1 MGKTKS
7 FETTHIVLAI
17 FPLTVSVFFKSVL
30 VFWKAILLFKV
41 STSDVIYEACSFPR
55 WHEVL
60 DPVDVS
66 VWEDRWQIC
75 HSIPCPAHVQ
85 DWVTPK

>member
-7 FETTHIVLAI
+7 FEMTHIVLAI
-17 FPLTVSVFFKSVL
+17 FPLTVSVFLKSVL

-55 WHEVL
+55 
-60 DPVDVS
+60 
-66 VWEDRWQIC
+66 
-75 HSIPCPAHVQ
+75 
-85 DWVTPK
+85 